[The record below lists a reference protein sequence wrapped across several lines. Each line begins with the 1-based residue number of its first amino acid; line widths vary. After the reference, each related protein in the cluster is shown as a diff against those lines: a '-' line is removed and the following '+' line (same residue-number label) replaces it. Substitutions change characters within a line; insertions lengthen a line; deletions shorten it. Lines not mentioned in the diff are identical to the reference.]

1 MRTAWIGVLGAVMA
15 CNGDDGGSDAT
26 DDTGADTTTS
36 PTSETTSPPTPT
48 PTGPVGLLLRTGTL
62 VWDGSAAAGT
72 ESLTLLGDSGYGA
85 ARCTLTYQLQSTEAR
100 ADCEGCD
107 WAFDLAIA
115 GASVALDDGSC
126 LATTGYDATTVSA
139 LDGTIVSMGYNP
151 DYVGHAEVLMSPVDG
166 MWQAVSYVSY
176 DPATGT
182 LDYEWEDGFV
192 SY

>member
-115 GASVALDDGSC
+115 GASVALDDG
-126 LATTGYDATTVSA
+126 LVLLNGDGAGGVDEHAARGRARVDAVNGGERERRAAGAARGGGGGGRGASA
-139 LDGTIVSMGYNP
+139 GGRA
-151 DYVGHAEVLMSPVDG
+151 GAG
-166 MWQAVSYVSY
+166 RAV
-176 DPATGT
+176 AA
-182 LDYEWEDGFV
+182 LC
-192 SY
+192 